1 MRKCKSNKLRT
12 FYNSNRGLVSR
23 RGCSSSN
30 GKGEEKDRT
39 WEEKDMRRRNTEERS
54 RAEAEERHL
63 FTLPCILN
71 SMVNFTER
79 TDMTSTDMT
88 NNWIVKLTELPF

>member
-1 MRKCKSNKLRT
+1 MYQEEDVPAVTVKEKRKI
-12 FYNSNRGLVSR
+12 GH
-23 RGCSSSN
+23 
-30 GKGEEKDRT
+30 GKR
-39 WEEKDMRRRNTEERS
+39 KDMRRRNTEERS